1 MHSGD
6 LSSGSVSQAGKE
18 FDKPTFRLLGIGSL
32 VESKPH
38 LRFTTVSA
46 KCRKA
51 APDPNRRKEVYNDC
65 VIEDSLSQGD
75 WHIKEDPKVD
85 YKMLL
90 GGLRACSERA
100 SNPLTAN
107 LDSIPRT
114 TKELLKRRRTLRLDP
129 NASHIERQKKI
140 LEAAQR
146 RTSLKKCR
154 RDLREYNIPLAAL
167 LSKYGIRMSSRR

>member
-51 APDPNRRKEVYNDC
+51 APDPN
-65 VIEDSLSQGD
+65 
-75 WHIKEDPKVD
+75 
-85 YKMLL
+85 
-90 GGLRACSERA
+90 
-100 SNPLTAN
+100 
-107 LDSIPRT
+107 
-114 TKELLKRRRTLRLDP
+114 
-129 NASHIERQKKI
+129 
-140 LEAAQR
+140 
-146 RTSLKKCR
+146 SLKKSLFATPAYSLPQYLADCALPSQKSDGMATDA
-154 RDLREYNIPLAAL
+154 DLHAL
-167 LSKYGIRMSSRR
+167 LGAAERIKFHVIALQETKCTRGDVRQMNDVVLITVSFVRKYDSATRWKRTSEIDDEGEKKSTTIA